1 MCNYALWGVQTQ
13 EKISKGS
20 GTIEDRYEN
29 KESYTRMHYQLV
41 TNTDNCLL
49 SPGTVYFWT
58 ISVGSER
65 RRDFLKVLDLYWP

>member
-1 MCNYALWGVQTQ
+1 
-13 EKISKGS
+13 
-20 GTIEDRYEN
+20 
-29 KESYTRMHYQLV
+29 MHYQMV

-49 SPGTVYFWT
+49 SPGKVYFWT